1 MDVINYLLK
10 EKKLK
15 IVQNTQM
22 FNYSL
27 DSILLS
33 KFVTINKNIFQILD
47 IGSGNAPIPL
57 ILSTRTNAKIVGVEI
72 QKEPFELAQKSIK
85 INNLENQITIIN
97 QDIND
102 YSKKF
107 DKEFFDVITCNPP
120 FFKVTENSNLKNEI
134 HKAIARHEI
143 KLNLDDVFK
152 ISRKLLK
159 NNGIVAIVHRPERL
173 VEILETMRKY
183 NIEPKR
189 LQFVYPK
196 KNKESNMMLIEG
208 KKNGN
213 PGLKLLP
220 PLYAHEENGDY
231 TVEINDFFC

>member
-1 MDVINYLLK
+1 MVAMDVINYLLK

-102 YSKKF
+102 YSK
-107 DKEFFDVITCNPP
+107 
-120 FFKVTENSNLKNEI
+120 
-134 HKAIARHEI
+134 
-143 KLNLDDVFK
+143 
-152 ISRKLLK
+152 
-159 NNGIVAIVHRPERL
+159 
-173 VEILETMRKY
+173 
-183 NIEPKR
+183 
-189 LQFVYPK
+189 
-196 KNKESNMMLIEG
+196 
-208 KKNGN
+208 
-213 PGLKLLP
+213 
-220 PLYAHEENGDY
+220 
-231 TVEINDFFC
+231 